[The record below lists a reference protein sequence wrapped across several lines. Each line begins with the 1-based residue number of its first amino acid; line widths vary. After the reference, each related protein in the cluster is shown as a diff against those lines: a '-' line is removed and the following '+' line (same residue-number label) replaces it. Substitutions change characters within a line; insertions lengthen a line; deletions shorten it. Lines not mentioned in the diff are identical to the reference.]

1 MIVNNVIFKI
11 VFIFIFLNVL
21 ILFFPSLAEIL
32 SLLSQDR
39 DVLFNSKKYIK
50 KEVLIDSLRFIDM
63 DGSDTED
70 VYGYSKDLNNYVI
83 EIQLG
88 SVNDE
93 SVAQDLNM
101 DNEGNVKKKVW
112 YRNESKVSYLANE
125 EDRKFPFFLFLYN
138 SLKLTFL
145 WIVYLSSTIFLYRM
159 RKKIMFNKKT
169 QKL

>member
-1 MIVNNVIFKI
+1 MIVNNIIFKI

-21 ILFFPSLAEIL
+21 ILFFPSLAEIS
-32 SLLSQDR
+32 SLLYQDR

-50 KEVLIDSLRFIDM
+50 KEVIIDSLRFVDM

-70 VYGYSKDLNNYVI
+70 VYGYSKDLNNYSI

-101 DNEGNVKKKVW
+101 DNEGNVKKNVW
-112 YRNESKVSYLANE
+112 YRNESKVSYLANNK
-125 EDRKFPFFLFLYN
+125 DRKFPFFLFLYN
-138 SLKLTFL
+138 SLKLSILWFL
-145 WIVYLSSTIFLYRM
+145 SLSSLIILYKM
-159 RKKIMFNKKT
+159 KKIMFIKKN